1 MVRVLVSTNNSNE
14 SYHGPF
20 QKPIVLV
27 GLMGAGKTSIGRKLA
42 DRMQV
47 PFVDA
52 DQELEKAA
60 GCTITEFFGKFGEKE
75 FRRGEKRVIAR
86 LLKSCP
92 CVLATGG
99 GAFMDLETRAMIKN
113 TAVSVWLNVDLD
125 TLDIRLARRTGR
137 PLLQTNNPR
146 ATLQSLMEKR
156 YPIYAEADMIVE
168 TSNGSIDVTVDKV
181 YKSIIDYFSLTCE
194 GKNGLN

>member
-1 MVRVLVSTNNSNE
+1 MSTNKSNKR
-14 SYHGPF
+14 YHGPF

-60 GCTITEFFGKFGEKE
+60 GCTITEFFEKFGEKE

-99 GAFMDLETRAMIKN
+99 GAFMDLETRTMIKN
-113 TAVSVWLNVDLD
+113 KAVSVWLNADLN
-125 TLDIRLARRTGR
+125 TLDGRLARRSGR
-137 PLLQTNNPR
+137 PLLQTKNPR

-168 TSNGSIDVTVDKV
+168 TINDSVDVTVDKV

>member
-1 MVRVLVSTNNSNE
+1 MSTNNSRE
-14 SYHGPF
+14 RYHGRF

-27 GLMGAGKTSIGRKLA
+27 GLIGAGKTSIGRKLA
-42 DRMQV
+42 DRMRV

-60 GCTITEFFGKFGEKE
+60 GCTITEFFEKFGEKE

-113 TAVSVWLNVDLD
+113 IAVSVWLNADLD
-125 TLDIRLARRTGR
+125 TLDIRLARRSGR
-137 PLLQTNNPR
+137 PLLQTKNPR

-168 TSNGSIDVTVDKV
+168 TINGSVDVTVDKV
-181 YKSIIDYFSLTCE
+181 YESIID
-194 GKNGLN
+194 

>member
-1 MVRVLVSTNNSNE
+1 MSTNNSNE

-42 DRMQV
+42 GRMRV

-60 GCTITEFFGKFGEKE
+60 GCTITEFFEKFGEKE

-86 LLKSCP
+86 LLKSWP

-113 TAVSVWLNVDLD
+113 TAVSVWLNADLD

-137 PLLQTNNPR
+137 PLLQTKNPR

-168 TSNGSIDVTVDKV
+168 TINGSVDVTVDKV
-181 YKSIIDYFSLTCE
+181 YESIIDYFSVTCE
-194 GKNGLN
+194 RK

>member
-1 MVRVLVSTNNSNE
+1 MSTNNSNE

-42 DRMQV
+42 DRMRV

-60 GCTITEFFGKFGEKE
+60 GCTITEFFEKFGEKE

-168 TSNGSIDVTVDKV
+168 TINGSVDVTVDKV

>member
-60 GCTITEFFGKFGEKE
+60 GCTITEFFEKFGEKE

-168 TSNGSIDVTVDKV
+168 TINGSVDVTVDKV
-181 YKSIIDYFSLTCE
+181 YESIIDYFSVTCE
-194 GKNGLN
+194 RK

>member
-1 MVRVLVSTNNSNE
+1 MSTNNSNE
-14 SYHGPF
+14 RYHGPF

-42 DRMQV
+42 DRMRV

-60 GCTITEFFGKFGEKE
+60 GCTITEFFDKFGEKE

-113 TAVSVWLNVDLD
+113 TAVSVWLNADLD
-125 TLDIRLARRTGR
+125 TLDARLARRSGR
-137 PLLQTNNPR
+137 PLLQTKNPR

>member
-1 MVRVLVSTNNSNE
+1 MSTNNSNE
-14 SYHGPF
+14 KYHGPF

-42 DRMQV
+42 CRMRV
-47 PFVDA
+47 PFIDA

-60 GCTITEFFGKFGEKE
+60 GCTITEFFEKFGEKE
-75 FRRGEKRVIAR
+75 FRRGEKRVLAR
-86 LLKSCP
+86 LLKTWP

-99 GAFMDLETRAMIKN
+99 GAFMDFETRALIKS
-113 TAVSVWLNVDLD
+113 TAVSIWLNADLD
-125 TLDIRLARRTGR
+125 TLDARLAQRSGR
-137 PLLQTNNPR
+137 PLLQTKNPR

-168 TSNGSIDVTVDKV
+168 TINGSVDVTVDKV
-181 YKSIIDYFSLTCE
+181 YESVIDYFSLTCE
-194 GKNGLN
+194 RK

>member
-1 MVRVLVSTNNSNE
+1 
-14 SYHGPF
+14 
-20 QKPIVLV
+20 
-27 GLMGAGKTSIGRKLA
+27 MGAGKTSIGRKLA
-42 DRMQV
+42 ERMQIS
-47 PFVDA
+47 FVDA
-52 DQELEKAA
+52 DHEIEKAA
-60 GCTITEFFGKFGEKE
+60 GCTITEFFEKFGEKE
-75 FRRGEKRVIAR
+75 FRRGEKRVLAR
-86 LLKSCP
+86 LLKTWP

-113 TAVSVWLNVDLD
+113 TAVSVWLNVDLE

-168 TSNGSIDVTVDKV
+168 TSNGSVDMTVDKV

>member
-1 MVRVLVSTNNSNE
+1 MSTNNSKE
-14 SYHGPF
+14 RYRGPF

-42 DRMQV
+42 ERMRV

-52 DQELEKAA
+52 DHELEKAA
-60 GCTITEFFGKFGEKE
+60 ACTITEFFEKFGEKE

-99 GAFMDLETRAMIKN
+99 GAFMDSETRTMIKN
-113 TAVSVWLNVDLD
+113 KAVSVWLNADLD
-125 TLDIRLARRTGR
+125 TLDARLAQRSGR
-137 PLLQTNNPR
+137 PLLRTKNPR

-168 TSNGSIDVTVDKV
+168 TSNSSVDVTVNKV

>member
-1 MVRVLVSTNNSNE
+1 VSTNNSNE

-60 GCTITEFFGKFGEKE
+60 GCTITEFFEKFGEKE

-86 LLKSCP
+86 LLKFCP

-168 TSNGSIDVTVDKV
+168 TSNGSVDVTVDKV

>member
-1 MVRVLVSTNNSNE
+1 
-14 SYHGPF
+14 
-20 QKPIVLV
+20 
-27 GLMGAGKTSIGRKLA
+27 
-42 DRMQV
+42 
-47 PFVDA
+47 
-52 DQELEKAA
+52 
-60 GCTITEFFGKFGEKE
+60 
-75 FRRGEKRVIAR
+75 
-86 LLKSCP
+86 
-92 CVLATGG
+92 
-99 GAFMDLETRAMIKN
+99 MDLETRAMIKN

-168 TSNGSIDVTVDKV
+168 TSNGSVDVTVDKV

>member
-1 MVRVLVSTNNSNE
+1 MSTNNSNE

-60 GCTITEFFGKFGEKE
+60 GCTITEFFEKFGEKE

-113 TAVSVWLNVDLD
+113 TAVSVWLNADLD
-125 TLDIRLARRTGR
+125 TLDARLARRSGR
-137 PLLQTNNPR
+137 PLLQTKNPR

-168 TSNGSIDVTVDKV
+168 TINGSVDVTVDKV
-181 YKSIIDYFSLTCE
+181 YKSIIGYFSLTCE
-194 GKNGLN
+194 EKNGPN

>member
-1 MVRVLVSTNNSNE
+1 MSTNNSNE
-14 SYHGPF
+14 SHHGPF

-60 GCTITEFFGKFGEKE
+60 GCTITEFFEKFGEKE

-125 TLDIRLARRTGR
+125 TLDIRLARRIGR
-137 PLLQTNNPR
+137 PLLQTKNPR

-168 TSNGSIDVTVDKV
+168 TSNGSVEVTVDKV
-181 YKSIIDYFSLTCE
+181 YKSVIDYFSLTCE